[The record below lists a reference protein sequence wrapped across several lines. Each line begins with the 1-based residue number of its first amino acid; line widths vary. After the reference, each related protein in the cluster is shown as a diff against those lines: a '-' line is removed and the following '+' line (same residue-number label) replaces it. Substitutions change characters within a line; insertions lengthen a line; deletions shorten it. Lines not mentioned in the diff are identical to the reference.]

1 MNRITKL
8 MQLIGEL
15 AERGVTLAENN
26 YSVMAIL
33 GEIEDAI
40 SEAVE
45 LEVLY
50 ENDIGIGK
58 SKVEECVEVI
68 MLLVKN
74 DSRDIS

>member
-50 ENDIGIGK
+50 ENDIGVGK

-68 MLLVKN
+68 MMLVEN